1 MSEQILKALMQ
12 LFAIIARPASSK
24 EDRRIV
30 VESLL
35 KKQLNQELVEEYLKI
50 FDDFYKMHQEKQKE
64 KDKRQRRIS
73 SSSVRVL
80 KICTEI
86 NEELIQTQKI
96 IVLFQLLEFSKSGEG
111 EITDQELEFVKTVSD
126 TFNIPE
132 EEYDLMN
139 SFVLNSFDKIPESSK
154 MLIINNAKDHSIPET
169 KHFLKE
175 TLEGNIWIF
184 YVTSA
189 NMYLLRYIGDSEIYM
204 NSQLLQ
210 QDKVYVLNTGA
221 SIRDPKTKPIYYSDI
236 VSKFWAEELKES
248 RIVYEVKNL
257 EYKFKGGKIGL
268 HDINFQEESGRLI
281 GIMGASGAGKSTL
294 LNVLNGTYVPSS
306 GEVLINGVNI
316 HTEKEKIEGI
326 IGHVSQDDLLIE
338 ELTVFQN
345 LYFNAKLCFDNYTE
359 WELVDTVNKTLKNLG
374 LFEIKDMKVGS
385 PLNKKISGGQRKRL
399 NIALELI
406 REPPVLFLDEPTSGL
421 SSRDSENIL
430 DLLKEL
436 ALKGKLVFVVIHQPA
451 SDLFKMFDKLIIL
464 DTGGWLIY
472 NGDPVESIIYF
483 KSRIQHANW
492 NESECHVCG
501 NVTPEQIF
509 NIVESNVLD
518 EFGKI
523 TNTRKIS
530 PKEWNANYLN
540 RSFKDQTKLE
550 PTNEI
555 PEIAFKIPN
564 IIKQCLIFVRR
575 NILSKLADTQYL
587 VINLFEAPILAF
599 FLAILIKY
607 FNVSNEG
614 GYNLYENEN
623 LPVYMFMSVI
633 VAIFMGLSVSAEE
646 IIKDRKLLK
655 REAFLNLSWSSYLV
669 SKVAVLFVISAIQ
682 AFAFVIVGNTIIE
695 IKGMYW
701 QYWLVIFS
709 CWAMSNMMGLVIS
722 DSFKT
727 VVTIYILIPFLVI
740 PQIILSGVMVKFEKL
755 NPSLSSPNKIPWY
768 GEFITA
774 RWGYEALAV
783 YHFMNNKFEKQFY
796 GLDKAISTAD
806 FKNIYWYPEMKNRLE
821 AVERNYQDQDKKEE
835 VINDLEVLRNEIN
848 KELNDNTVL
857 KFDLSYNLYYE
868 KLTPEL
874 IDQTK
879 KYIERLKRY
888 YTKVRN
894 IANSKK
900 DSIIT
905 YLDNA
910 NREEYR
916 KMRRDYLNES
926 LEEFVK
932 NSNESQK
939 IMEYKGEL
947 VRKFDPIFFDPKSKF
962 IKAHF
967 YAPQKQ
973 LFGKYHDTLWV
984 NILAIWLMTI
994 LLYGA
999 LNYRLLKKFLDSF
1012 EQIGSKFAKSEE

>member
-132 EEYDLMN
+132 EEYDLIN

-169 KHFLKE
+169 KYFLKK

-210 QDKVYVLNTGA
+210 QNKVYVLNTGA
-221 SIRDPKTKPIYYSDI
+221 SIRDPKAKPIYYSDI

-257 EYKFKGGKIGL
+257 EYKFKGGEIGL
-268 HDINFQEESGRLI
+268 HDINFEEESGRLI

-359 WELVDTVNKTLKNLG
+359 KELVDTVNKTLKNLG
-374 LFEIKDMKVGS
+374 LFEIKGMKVGS

-451 SDLFKMFDKLIIL
+451 SDIFKMFDKLIIL

-492 NESECHVCG
+492 NESECHNCG

-530 PKEWNANYLN
+530 PKEWNVNYLN
-540 RSFKDQTKLE
+540 RSLKDQTKLE
-550 PTNEI
+550 STNEI
-555 PEIAFKIPN
+555 PEIAFKIPYK
-564 IIKQCLIFVRR
+564 IKQCLIFARR
-575 NILSKLADTQYL
+575 NILSKLADIQYL
-587 VINLFEAPILAF
+587 AFNFFEPPVLAF
-599 FLAILIKY
+599 GLAILIKY
-607 FNVSNEG
+607 FNVNNEV

-623 LPVYMFMSVI
+623 LPIYMFMSVL
-633 VAIFMGLSVSAEE
+633 VAIFFGLSVSAEE

-655 REAFLNLSWSSYLV
+655 REAFLNLSWSSYLI
-669 SKVAVLFVISAIQ
+669 SKVAVLFIVSAIQ
-682 AFAFVIVGNTIIE
+682 AFAFVIVGNTIME

-701 QYWLVIFS
+701 QYWLVMFS

-806 FKNIYWYPEMKNRLE
+806 FKKIYWYPEMKNRLE
-821 AVERNYQDQDKKEE
+821 AVERNYQDPDKKEKI
-835 VINDLEVLRNEIN
+835 INDLEVLRNEIK

-857 KFDLSYNLYYE
+857 KFDLADNLYYE

-874 IDQTK
+874 IVQTK
-879 KYIERLKRY
+879 KYIERLKIY

-916 KMRRDYLNES
+916 KMRRDYLNET

-947 VRKFDPIFFDPKSKF
+947 VRKFDPIFFDPQSKF
-962 IKAHF
+962 IIAHF

-973 LFGKYHDTLWV
+973 LFGKYYDTLWV
-984 NILAIWLMTI
+984 NILAIWLNTI